1 MNSRHIWLCGTCQ
14 WQTPVQPGCVQLLY
28 TLRTAP
34 CPDSA
39 NETPGGSLHSPEP
52 TSRREEAFVSHSP
65 HRHPTARLLAHPVKA
80 ASRAIQV
87 TSAVEPSKATGPRTP
102 RLPAEDRNRDDIAEG
117 VHACTISTA
126 RAPNA
131 SHAPNHRRCL
141 PARIALRP
149 SIIAPAPTRTP
160 PASEPAYI
168 AMDGASLARAA
179 ACTGQML
186 VTGGAVSI
194 PRVAWKF
201 AIAAARSVMPS
212 NPILGGCVT

>member
-1 MNSRHIWLCGTCQ
+1 MNSRHIWLCGICQ
-14 WQTPVQPGCVQLLY
+14 WQTPLQPGYVQPLDM
-28 TLRTAP
+28 LRTAP

-39 NETPGGSLHSPEP
+39 NDALVGSLHSPEP

-65 HRHPTARLLAHPVKA
+65 HRHPTARLLAHLVKA
-80 ASRAIQV
+80 ASRAIQD

-102 RLPAEDRNRDDIAEG
+102 RLPAKDRNRDDIAEG

-131 SHAPNHRRCL
+131 PHAPNHRRCL

-168 AMDGASLARAA
+168 AVDGVSLARAA

-186 VTGGAVSI
+186 VTGDAESI
-194 PRVAWKF
+194 PR
-201 AIAAARSVMPS
+201 AARK
-212 NPILGGCVT
+212 PILGGCVM